1 MSSNA
6 VEVSFWKKILSHV
19 DGVLEACHCT
29 IARWTP
35 YEFASLLTLLLLVF
49 YPYSHQEFTRVIQ
62 LFLVGGLLYRPLLS
76 SSLAWFAVAALAS
89 VIVAKHWHPVANHK
103 FLTTYWLWALAFCH
117 WANDA
122 NNKKQILTFNA
133 RFLVM
138 FTMLGACL
146 QKLLSS
152 TYMDGSFFE
161 MALLTESYFQF
172 LLVIA
177 GVDPHL
183 PALTNQTIGAIQNP
197 ANQLTA
203 QSVVLPVGVLYS
215 GLAMAVTIWNLAIQF
230 VLELLGFFNQRKA
243 KIAFHLLML
252 AFIHSTYIAAPFIG
266 FGWLICILC
275 YIFSAPTF
283 PRLSLAYL
291 ASMLALVVYESPWRA
306 LFE

>member
-1 MSSNA
+1 MSSN
-6 VEVSFWKKILSHV
+6 VEETSVLKKIWVIADDLLDTCRS
-19 DGVLEACHCT
+19 T

-62 LFLVGGLLYRPLLS
+62 LFLVAGVLYRPLLS

-103 FLTTYWLWALAFCH
+103 FLTTYWLWVLAFAH
-117 WANDA
+117 WAKDA
-122 NNKKQILTFNA
+122 DYKKQILTFNA

-138 FTMLGACL
+138 FTMLGACI
-146 QKLLSS
+146 QKLLSP

-172 LLVIA
+172 LLAIV

-183 PALTNQTIGAIQNP
+183 PLLTNQTISAIQNP
-197 ANQLTA
+197 AVTLSVA
-203 QSVVLPVGVLYS
+203 SVVLPVGTLYS
-215 GLAMAVTIWNLAIQF
+215 ALAMAVTVWNLAIQF

-243 KIAFHLLML
+243 QIAFHLLML

-275 YIFSAPTF
+275 YTFSASSY

-291 ASMLALVVYESPWRA
+291 ASMLALVAYESPWRD
-306 LFE
+306 LFV